1 MLYIYLL
8 VNYLLTA
15 WDLELDKYNEDIVRA
30 TILCKTAI
38 LSSHFCANINYKV
51 APYKYIWNYSG

>member
-51 APYKYIWNYSG
+51 APYKYI